1 MVTKLGRVVMY
12 HKEVPLI
19 KLHDPSITLFL
30 SSRDKLNTV
39 CLNLHWIHIHLH
51 IIDSRNPLNMWLH
64 EVKRRICLY
73 YHSAYGHNMYKSGDI
88 LQTAPN
94 HKFA

>member
-64 EVKRRICLY
+64 EVNLSLLPQCLWSQY
-73 YHSAYGHNMYKSGDI
+73 VQSGDI